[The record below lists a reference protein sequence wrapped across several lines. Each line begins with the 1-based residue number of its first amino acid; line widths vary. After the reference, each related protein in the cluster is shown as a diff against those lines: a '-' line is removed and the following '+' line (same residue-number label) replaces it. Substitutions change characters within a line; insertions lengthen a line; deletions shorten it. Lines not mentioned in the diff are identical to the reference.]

1 LFVPQEIHC
10 YDYPLLLLLL
20 RINRKFAQEEQNT
33 VSGVSTTRSE
43 VCDVVLLLLSVVAAA
58 ENNRK
63 FVLKE
68 QNKVSGVSTTRSEV
82 CDVVLLARECSDLL
96 WKPRL
101 SRCCILDICV
111 SGIVFVAGENWWTIG
126 KLKRLFGSGFFV
138 LDLRFWKA
146 AS

>member
-1 LFVPQEIHC
+1 
-10 YDYPLLLLLL
+10 
-20 RINRKFAQEEQNT
+20 
-33 VSGVSTTRSE
+33 VSTTRSE
-43 VCDVVLLLLSVVAAA
+43 VFDVVLLLLSVVAAA

-63 FVLKE
+63 FVVKA
-68 QNKVSGVSTTRSEV
+68 QNKVSGVSTTRSQV

-101 SRCCILDICV
+101 SLCCILDICV
-111 SGIVFVAGENWWTIG
+111 SGLVFVAGENWWIIG

>member
-1 LFVPQEIHC
+1 MHKRLAKHGFRGVDDEIGG
-10 YDYPLLLLLL
+10 L
-20 RINRKFAQEEQNT
+20 R
-33 VSGVSTTRSE
+33 RSFIA
-43 VCDVVLLLLSVVAAA
+43 AAA

-68 QNKVSGVSTTRSEV
+68 RNKASGVSTTRSEV

-101 SRCCILDICV
+101 SLCCILDICV
-111 SGIVFVAGENWWTIG
+111 SGLVFVAGGNWWTIG

-138 LDLRFWKA
+138 LDLRF
-146 AS
+146 